1 MTDKSYATGAGR
13 APQTR
18 GAAWSSQGG
27 RPVFPVSDVGPGAA
41 SGGKDDDSSTE
52 GSVSLIIWSTY
63 SEELSKTPRR
73 ETSFI

>member
-1 MTDKSYATGAGR
+1 M
-13 APQTR
+13 
-18 GAAWSSQGG
+18 
-27 RPVFPVSDVGPGAA
+27 FLVSDVGPGAA